1 MGAGNTPVSAYIQ
14 SMGPNAPITPNDL
27 QAAAEQL
34 ANELLGLPEG
44 VKDSELRKLKQFNP
58 TLHSIVRA
66 KIDEKRQQFRTQGG
80 AMLQQQQYG
89 GGG

>member
-1 MGAGNTPVSAYIQ
+1 
-14 SMGPNAPITPNDL
+14 MGPNAAVTPNDL
-27 QAAAEQL
+27 QTAAEQL
-34 ANELLGLPEG
+34 ANELLGLPES

-66 KIDEKRQQFRTQGG
+66 KMDDMRQKFRTQGG
-80 AMLQQQQYG
+80 AMLQQQQFG